1 MSMFKPPTSSLRIRI
16 FMAMV
21 VLILVSFFL
30 TGAITFYHFRKE
42 NEQYHLE
49 RLKRKEDAVN
59 AAVDYFLQQQTTVYQ
74 PDSLVQ
80 LFNEKICELADIH
93 QLDINIYSLSGKL
106 LISSN
111 QEMVDQES
119 IPLQL
124 DSDLMGRIEREDPPI
139 MTSVGGGE
147 FLSSFDYIS
156 DSFGNPMALM
166 NLPYFKSDQS
176 HVSELRGFLRTLAE
190 IYFLLFA
197 AAALVAYFVSNYI
210 TSSLS
215 EIGKRLNATRLT
227 GKNEPLSWHT
237 NDEIGELVDEYNRM
251 LMALEESAVE
261 LARKERDHA
270 WQEMARQV
278 AHEIKNPLT
287 PMRLQLQMLEQREE
301 VKGSEKIK
309 SMTQSMIGQI
319 DTLSQIAEAFARFSS
334 LPKLKKQRF
343 NLFDVVHKSTELF
356 SEQGVSY
363 KTNELDLWVN
373 ADKDQWLRVMNNLIK
388 NAIQS
393 VPADRKASVK
403 VEAFKKGR
411 AAIIRICD
419 NGSGI
424 PEHQMEKI
432 FEPQFTTK
440 SGGMGLGLAMVKRIV
455 EQSDGSISIHSNPG
469 MVSCFELGIA
479 LSET

>member
-1 MSMFKPPTSSLRIRI
+1 MTMFKQPTSSLRIRI

-21 VLILVSFFL
+21 VLILISFLL

-59 AAVDYFLQQQTTVYQ
+59 AAVDYFLQQTTVYQ

-93 QLDINIYSLSGKL
+93 QLDINIYSLNGKL

-111 QEMVDQES
+111 QEMVDQGS

-124 DSDLMGRIEREDPPI
+124 DSTLMRRIEREDPPI
-139 MTSVGGGE
+139 MTSVGDGA
-147 FLSSFDYIS
+147 FLSTFDYIS
-156 DSFGNPMALM
+156 DSFGMPMALM

-176 HVSELRGFLRTLAE
+176 HISEIRSFLKTLAE

-197 AAALVAYFVSNYI
+197 AAALVAYFISNYI

-215 EIGKRLNATRLT
+215 EIGKRLNTTRLT

-237 NDEIGELVDEYNRM
+237 SDEIGELVNEYNRM

-334 LPKLKKQRF
+334 LPELKKQRF
-343 NLFDVVHKSTELF
+343 NLLDVVHKSTELF

-393 VPADRKASVK
+393 VPTERTVCVQ
-403 VEAFKKGR
+403 VEAFKKGPI
-411 AAIIRICD
+411 AVIQICD

-424 PEHQMEKI
+424 PEHQKEKI

-440 SGGMGLGLAMVKRIV
+440 SRGMGLGLAMVKRIV
-455 EQSDGSISIHSNPG
+455 EQSDGSIRVYSNAEFG
-469 MVSCFELGIA
+469 SCFELGLA
-479 LSET
+479 LSEE

>member
-1 MSMFKPPTSSLRIRI
+1 MFKPSTSSLRIRI
-16 FMAMV
+16 FLAMV
-21 VLILVSFFL
+21 VLILVSFLL
-30 TGAITFYHFRKE
+30 TGAITLYHFRKE

-74 PDSLVQ
+74 PDNLVR
-80 LFNEKICELADIH
+80 LFDEKICELADIH
-93 QLDINIYSLSGKL
+93 QLDINIYSLGGRL
-106 LISSN
+106 IISSN
-111 QEMVDQES
+111 QEMVDQGD

-124 DSDLMGRIEREDPPI
+124 DSTLLARIEREDPPI
-139 MTSVGGGE
+139 MTAIGEGE
-147 FLSSFDYIS
+147 FLSTFDYIS
-156 DSFGNPMALM
+156 DNYGMPMALM

-176 HVSELRGFLRTLAE
+176 HISELRSFLQTLAE

-197 AAALVAYFVSNYI
+197 AAALVAYFISNYI

-215 EIGKRLNATRLT
+215 EIGKRLNTTRLT

-237 NDEIGELVDEYNRM
+237 KDEIGELVNEYNRM
-251 LMALEESAVE
+251 LMALEKSAVE
-261 LARKERDHA
+261 MARKERDHA

-287 PMRLQLQMLEQREE
+287 PMRLQLQMLQQREE
-301 VKGSEKIK
+301 VAGSEKIK

-334 LPKLKKQRF
+334 LPKLKKERF
-343 NLFDVVHKSTELF
+343 NLLDIVHKSTELF
-356 SEQGVSY
+356 SEQGASY
-363 KTNELDLWVN
+363 KTNELDLWVM

-393 VPADRKASVK
+393 VPSDRPVMVK
-403 VEAFKKGR
+403 VEALKR
-411 AAIIRICD
+411 NDTAIVRICD
-419 NGSGI
+419 NGIGI
-424 PEHQMEKI
+424 PENQLEKI

-455 EQSDGSISIHSNPG
+455 EQSDGSISIHSNEG
-469 MVSCFELGIA
+469 MGSCFELGLS
-479 LSET
+479 LSEA